1 MAELR
6 RWAFAAFHTALL
18 VVAGVWAVHLA
29 GSVGDLLQGLNT
41 AVGLGVY
48 GLLWAITWA
57 ATGRAFAA
65 APPVSASRRR
75 QVGYGALYGA
85 AIGIGFLLSVVL
97 GGGGLLVVVGRFDA
111 LALVLV
117 AAVGSVAATVIGAVI
132 GACFGAIDGVLAR
145 IGETL
150 AAPAD

>member
-41 AVGLGVY
+41 AVGLGIY

-65 APPVSASRRR
+65 TPPVSASRRR

-97 GGGGLLVVVGRFDA
+97 GGAGLLVLLGRFDA
-111 LALVLV
+111 LAFVLV
-117 AAVGSVAATVIGAVI
+117 AAVGCVAAAVIGAVI

>member
-1 MAELR
+1 MADLR
-6 RWAFAAFHTALL
+6 RWAFAAFHTASL
-18 VVAGVWAVHLA
+18 VAAGVWAGHLA
-29 GSVGDLLQGLNT
+29 GAVGDLLRGLNT
-41 AVGLGVY
+41 AVGLGGY

-85 AIGIGFLLSVVL
+85 VTGVGFLLSVVL
-97 GGGGLLVVVGRFDA
+97 GGGALLVVLRGFEA
-111 LALVLV
+111 LTVVLV
-117 AAVGSVAATVIGAVI
+117 AVIGTVAAAVIGAVI
-132 GACFGAIDGVLAR
+132 GTLFGAIDGVLAR

-150 AAPAD
+150 AAPDA